1 MGSVA
6 LEDARPH
13 LPGVQLYEDLLEA
26 VSGADAAVV
35 VTEWNDLKAL
45 PRPEVRRAMNRPLI
59 VDGRNLLDPETVRR
73 AGFVYEGIGR
83 RSSPVDERLAP
94 QPLELREALDPTL
107 ADVRAR

>member
-1 MGSVA
+1 M
-6 LEDARPH
+6 
-13 LPGVQLYEDLLEA
+13 EA

-83 RSSPVDERLAP
+83 SGPEPVELVEALAP
-94 QPLELREALDPTL
+94 SDLPSRRADDIRGQRRRQPDWVGRATL
-107 ADVRAR
+107 AA